1 MTYRS
6 FFIGLLFVLLSA
18 GMVSCR
24 PAAETG
30 TPTIEPQVVLTA
42 AAETAVFRMT
52 EASAQTPSP
61 TVTQASPTPETALT
75 QAYATISAQ
84 QTQAANLTPSPTV
97 AQASPTL
104 GAGNLKD
111 LAEYVA
117 DITIPDGTDFQPGS
131 KFKKTWRIKNAGAS
145 TWSTAYAFVYISGD
159 KMDAPDRVSLP
170 STVRPN
176 ETVDISVDMTA
187 PSQVG
192 TYRGYWKLLNPNGK
206 FVDNAVYVEID
217 VVQAGVTPVVGS
229 PTPTNTGAK
238 ANVTN
243 ISTSVDTETFT
254 GACPKTFTFTG
265 RFTLDIASTVTY
277 RFEAGSETSGFTFNL
292 PPEQSIAFP
301 AGQQTLSVALD
312 FSESVNGW
320 VRLHITAPVDVTSN
334 QAAFSLT
341 CQP

>member
-1 MTYRS
+1 MIHRS
-6 FFIGLLFVLLSA
+6 LFIGFLLVSLSA
-18 GMVSCR
+18 GMVGCR
-24 PAAETG
+24 SAAETG
-30 TPTIEPQVVLTA
+30 TPTPEPQMVLTA
-42 AAETAVFRMT
+42 AAETAIFRLT

-61 TVTQASPTPETALT
+61 TVTQASPTPDLALT

-84 QTQAANLTPSPTV
+84 QTQAAKLTPAPTAV
-97 AQASPTL
+97 KASPTS
-104 GAGNLKD
+104 GSSNLKD

-117 DITIPDGTDFQPGS
+117 DVTIPDGTDFQPGAQ
-131 KFKKTWRIKNAGAS
+131 FKKTWRIKNAGAS
-145 TWSTAYAFVYISGD
+145 TWSTSYSFVYISGD
-159 KMDAPDRVSLP
+159 KMNAPDRVSLP
-170 STVRPN
+170 NSVAPN

-187 PSQVG
+187 PAQVG
-192 TYRGYWKLLNPNGK
+192 TYRGYWKLLNPNGN

-217 VVQAGVTPVVGS
+217 VVQAGVTPVVNT
-229 PTPTNTGAK
+229 PTPTQPGAK

-243 ISTSVDTETFT
+243 ISTSVDTETFS

-265 RFTLDIASTVTY
+265 RFTLDMASNVTY

-292 PPEQSIAFP
+292 PPEQKVAFP
-301 AGQQTLSVALD
+301 AGNQVLSVALD

-320 VRLHITAPVDVTSN
+320 VRLHITGPVDVTSN